1 MTEGNSLPLSRTLWT
16 TKSRVLRLK
25 FDLIDLTHFME
36 SRLIIRRK
44 LASPISTKNER
55 TDIFAFVCWCLS
67 SVIGHFRSA
76 RLWPEARH
84 PSRPLARPAATAA
97 AAVDDFRAS
106 LSPPFKI
113 EHPHHLSTFFPPLEK
128 IQPFTEIFPDTTNYF
143 NLNAINL
150 TTINTK
156 WS

>member
-1 MTEGNSLPLSRTLWT
+1 MTDGNSCPLSPTLWT
-16 TKSRVLRLK
+16 IQVRRTHQSRVRLK
-25 FDLIDLTHFME
+25 FNWLNSFNGEQTDNAQEARVTDFN
-36 SRLIIRRK
+36 K
-44 LASPISTKNER
+44 KKKW
-55 TDIFAFVCWCLS
+55 TDIFAFVCRCLS

-113 EHPHHLSTFFPPLEK
+113 EHPHRLSTFFPASGKNTAIYRDLARYDVLIE
-128 IQPFTEIFPDTTNYF
+128 F
-143 NLNAINL
+143 NAINL
-150 TTINTK
+150 TT
-156 WS
+156 